1 MKVTRKLILGIVA
14 AIVTVTVVNTGLRI
28 SRERTVFREDTRRD
42 HDFVGRALRTAWLDV
57 YRMDGAGR
65 ADAMI
70 TDVDSANP
78 SVDVRAR
85 IDGPCFEAPR
95 GDLERGVTSN
105 LELQGWSISCYPV
118 RTPGGTLRVIEVR
131 ESLQPQRRFEH
142 DSILRNSVIGVITVL
157 VSALVTALLGAHFV
171 GEPVRALRAKAR
183 RVGAG
188 DLTGPLRLHQD
199 DEIAELAMEINA
211 MCERLGEADRTAE
224 AHHQAKLRAMEQ
236 LRHAD
241 RLRTV
246 GQLASGLAHELGT
259 PLNVVLGHAGLLGA
273 GDSSP
278 EDVRESARVIA
289 EQTQKMTALIR
300 QLLDFAR
307 RKGPSLQP
315 TGLADVVSR
324 TLSLLAPMA
333 QKAGVRFTMHASA
346 APDASGDP
354 GQLQQVLTNLLVNAI
369 HAMPDGGEVTITVG
383 ERDAEPPP
391 ELGSND
397 RRWHFLAVEDEGTGI
412 PTEDL
417 ARVFEPFFTTKE
429 VGEGTGLGLS
439 VAYSIARDHGG
450 WIAAERRSPRGSR
463 FTLFLPR
470 APERPSVQPR
480 SPSSS
485 A

>member
-14 AIVTVTVVNTGLRI
+14 AILTVTIVNTGLRI

-42 HDFVGRALRTAWLDV
+42 HDFVGFSLRTAWLDV
-57 YRMDGAGR
+57 SRMDGPAR

-70 TDVDSANP
+70 ADVDTANP
-78 SVDVRAR
+78 SVDVHAR
-85 IDGPCFEAPR
+85 RSGECFRDP
-95 GDLERGVTSN
+95 GHDLERGLSRN
-105 LELQGWSISCYPV
+105 LERDGWSISCYPM
-118 RTPGGTLRVIEVR
+118 RAPDGSLRVIEVR
-131 ESLQPQRRFEH
+131 ESLQPQHRFVH
-142 DSILRNSVIGVITVL
+142 DSIVRNSAIGVITVL

-188 DLTGPLRLHQD
+188 DLTGPLRLKQD
-199 DEIAELAMEINA
+199 DEIAELAQELNA

-224 AHHQAKLRAMEQ
+224 AHHQARLRAMEQ

-259 PLNVVLGHAGLLGA
+259 PLNVVLGHAGLLA
-273 GDSSP
+273 GGDNTP
-278 EDVRESARVIA
+278 EDISESARIIA
-289 EQTQKMTALIR
+289 EQTGKMTALIR

-307 RKGPSLQP
+307 RKGPTMQP
-315 TGLADVVSR
+315 AGLADIVSG
-324 TLSLLAPMA
+324 TVSMLGPMA
-333 QKAGVRFTMHASA
+333 QKAGVRFEQHTAET
-346 APDASGDP
+346 PDASVDP
-354 GQLQQVLTNLLVNAI
+354 GQIQQVLTNLVVNAI
-369 HAMPDGGEVTITVG
+369 HAMPDGGTVTITVG
-383 ERDAEPPP
+383 ERDIDAPQEV
-391 ELGSND
+391 GSSA
-397 RRWHFLAVEDEGTGI
+397 RRWYFLAVEDEGAGI

-450 WIAAERRSPRGSR
+450 WIVAERRPERGSR
-463 FTLFLPR
+463 FTVYLPR
-470 APERPSVQPR
+470 VAAS
-480 SPSSS
+480 
-485 A
+485 